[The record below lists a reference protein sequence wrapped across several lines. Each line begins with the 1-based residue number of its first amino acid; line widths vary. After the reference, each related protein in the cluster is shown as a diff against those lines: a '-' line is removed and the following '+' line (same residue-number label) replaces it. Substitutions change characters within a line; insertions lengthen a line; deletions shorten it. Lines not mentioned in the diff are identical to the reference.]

1 MSAPPPPP
9 PSPPPP
15 PPPPPPFSR
24 PRKRDTQPSSS
35 SSSSSSTLPP
45 TDPSNPQSAP
55 PLASTTLP
63 AQVSTAGTASGG
75 RPRRGAVLVSLLVYN
90 GYPFADHWE
99 YFAASPADADA
110 GVVVQAAGDV
120 LGGFWLE
127 VRRGWRVPSSSPSP
141 ANFSGVGVP
150 KRVPLAWVGEEFFL
164 ADSDDSEGS
173 GVVFKGGDNHGEEK
187 VVVVEREPRCEFER
201 ALFRV
206 PAPEKTLRTVT
217 GKDGEVSS
225 YLYGRWG
232 KLTNGGDRRGKI
244 KQRNCQTWVVESAE
258 QLVKEGIFEQ
268 RVADYLRAT
277 SIMTF

>member
-1 MSAPPPPP
+1 MPALPPPQ

-15 PPPPPPFSR
+15 PPPPPLSHL
-24 PRKRDTQPSSS
+24 RKGDTKPSSPSSS
-35 SSSSSSTLPP
+35 FTLPP
-45 TDPSNPQSAP
+45 ADPSNPQSAP
-55 PLASTTLP
+55 PLAPTSLP
-63 AQVSTAGTASGG
+63 PQVSTAGTAPGG

-110 GVVVQAAGDV
+110 GLAVQAAGDV

-127 VRRGWRVPSSSPSP
+127 VRRGWRIPSSSPSS
-141 ANFSGVGVP
+141 ANSSGVGVP

-164 ADSDDSEGS
+164 ADSEDSDGS
-173 GVVFKGGDNHGEEK
+173 GVVFKGGDNHGEV

-206 PAPEKTLRTVT
+206 PAPEKTLRAVT
-217 GKDGEVSS
+217 GKDGE
-225 YLYGRWG
+225 
-232 KLTNGGDRRGKI
+232 GGRRGKI

-268 RVADYLRAT
+268 KVADYLRAT